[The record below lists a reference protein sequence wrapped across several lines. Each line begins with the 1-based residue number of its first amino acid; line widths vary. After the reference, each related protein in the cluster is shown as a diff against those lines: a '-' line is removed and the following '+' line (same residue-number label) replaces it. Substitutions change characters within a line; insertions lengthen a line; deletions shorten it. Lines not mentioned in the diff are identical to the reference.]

1 MLNIERKT
9 LLITIPGSDPVA
21 RLKTR
26 RKIARFLE
34 QTNQAA
40 EPNEYAAFFA
50 SENEAT
56 IAGQHVTN
64 KFPGC
69 TFMCVR

>member
-1 MLNIERKT
+1 MRTTDQKR

-40 EPNEYAAFFA
+40 EPNEYAALFA
-50 SENEAT
+50 SEEEAIT
-56 IAGQHVTN
+56 AGWHVVN

-69 TFMCVR
+69 TFRCMR